1 MTSSPS
7 DLWTAADI
15 EAHCKRYG
23 LSLSEPLMQR
33 MQELSTHVSRTGMA
47 IARMPVKDCE
57 PALVFTMP
65 RD

>member
-1 MTSSPS
+1 MISTPS

-15 EAHCKRYG
+15 EAHCKRFG

-33 MQELSTHVSRTGMA
+33 MQELSSNVSRTGMA
-47 IARMPVKDCE
+47 IARMPAKSCE

-65 RD
+65 NE